1 MEYLPLGNTGLYVSR
16 LCLGTMNFGQGPM
29 SASIGELKGKE
40 VQELVDRAFEVG
52 INFFDTAN
60 LYTMGES
67 EILLGKAIGKRRED
81 SVIATKVYNPF
92 SGDMN
97 ALGTSRK
104 AIMRE
109 VEASLKRLGTDYID
123 LYQVHSWDPTTPL
136 EETLSALDSLV
147 RSGKV
152 RYIGLSNFT
161 GWQIARAHGISE
173 ARGFQKFIS
182 AQSYYSL
189 VGRELE
195 YEVLPAVRHLRMG
208 AIAWSPLASGFL
220 SGKYTGKDGGLGRRA
235 TASFPPVDQQQGDA
249 VVEVLRE
256 IASTHGATPAQIAL
270 AWLLHQPGVTSVIV
284 GARRIEQFEDNIQS
298 VKISL
303 SDDEIA
309 TLNKVS
315 QPATPFTYM
324 DFSLQRGQTLEERLS
339 QIANFG
345 K

>member
-1 MEYLPLGNTGLYVSR
+1 MHYLPLGNTGLYVSR
-16 LCLGTMNFGQGPM
+16 ICLGTMNFGDKGLW
-29 SASIGELKGKE
+29 STRIGSLGEKE
-40 VQELVDRAFEVG
+40 VQQLVDRAFDVG

-67 EILLGKAIGKRRED
+67 ERLLGRAIGKRREN

-97 ALGTSRK
+97 SLGTSRK
-104 AIMRE
+104 AILRE

-136 EETLSALDSLV
+136 EETLSALDDLV

-173 ARGFQKFIS
+173 ARGFHKFVS

-189 VGRELE
+189 VARELE
-195 YEVLPAVRHLRMG
+195 YEVLPAVRELQMG
-208 AIAWSPLASGFL
+208 VLVWSPLASGFL
-220 SGKYTGKDGGLGRRA
+220 SGKYTGNTEPGRRSHA
-235 TASFPPVDQQQGDA
+235 AFPPVPQPQGDA

-256 IASTHGATPAQIAL
+256 IATAHEATPAGVAL
-270 AWLLHQPGVTSVIV
+270 AWLLHQAGVTSVII
-284 GARRIEQFEDNIQS
+284 GARRIEQFEDNIQA
-298 VKISL
+298 VNITL
-303 SDDEIA
+303 SAEEIA
-309 TLNKVS
+309 RLNEVS
-315 QPATPFTYM
+315 QPATPFTYL
-324 DFSLQRGQTLEERLS
+324 DFSMQRGQQLEQRIVQMS
-339 QIANFG
+339 ATG